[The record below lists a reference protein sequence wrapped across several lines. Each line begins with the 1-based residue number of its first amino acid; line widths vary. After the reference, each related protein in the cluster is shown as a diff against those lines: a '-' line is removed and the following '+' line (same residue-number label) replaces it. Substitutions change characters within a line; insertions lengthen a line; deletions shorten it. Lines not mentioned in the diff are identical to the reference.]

1 VSKCGWTKISSTDLE
16 GSAWTGG
23 LEGRRSDDEVKT
35 NVPEKQFRSKILE
48 KVVDGL
54 SPIE

>member
-1 VSKCGWTKISSTDLE
+1 MSKCGWTKISSTDLE

>member
-1 VSKCGWTKISSTDLE
+1 
-16 GSAWTGG
+16 